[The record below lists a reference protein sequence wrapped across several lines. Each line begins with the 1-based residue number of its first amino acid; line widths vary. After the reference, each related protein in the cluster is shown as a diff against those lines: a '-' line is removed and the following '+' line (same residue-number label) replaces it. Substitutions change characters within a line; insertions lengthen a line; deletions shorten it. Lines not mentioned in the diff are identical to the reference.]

1 MDKFSDKKVI
11 GYFFG
16 VITLIIFYMIFSK
29 HMPYLSFFDVD
40 DCDALYWPRRLHY
53 FIFPD
58 QDNGRIIVNSILK
71 FFVVFIPKIMNL
83 HPQNAA
89 NTIFSWIYAIST
101 FVLFLIIGRFCYLK
115 DKSGEFFFY
124 GAGVAAIFT
133 ASYLFVQEPNFS
145 MTAAF
150 VSGWI
155 FASIFAFTF
164 LYEFFAMMFFDKTY
178 SKKGIIFLYVIALCA
193 GNSSQMTAFTLIAIM
208 FFSLIYKFFLLN
220 RDFSAFKQFIKQD
233 FIKYQFIFFG
243 FGFLLMLC
251 SKGFWDSMAWRHVE
265 SFSEIISIII
275 PFTDRMFDILC
286 DQKTYII
293 STGGLALLFT
303 IFARKNKQKPLVLSG
318 IIAISVFV
326 FYCSLILAGQTCE
339 ITSPKDF
346 WVLEPFYYFEL
357 RLFAAVAFSIILNAI
372 ATEIDSFVLKNF
384 ITVGIIASIL
394 FSLYLSGFI
403 KSAKQSAQNSKDMR
417 TIMYVSEK
425 MLLEQSNKDKIIL
438 PDTCSIFNGEYPK
451 IYFKA
456 VYGKDFPENVEFV
469 RYPYDNVKNHY
480 PNFEQIE
487 KEAMSKIPDFQP
499 FFEKYKN

>member
-89 NTIFSWIYAIST
+89 NTIFSWVYAIST
-101 FVLFLIIGRFCYLK
+101 FVLFLTIGRFCYLK

-164 LYEFFAMMFFDKTY
+164 LYEFFAMMFFDKSAEY
-178 SKKGIIFLYVIALCA
+178 SCL
-193 GNSSQMTAFTLIAIM
+193 
-208 FFSLIYKFFLLN
+208 
-220 RDFSAFKQFIKQD
+220 
-233 FIKYQFIFFG
+233 
-243 FGFLLMLC
+243 
-251 SKGFWDSMAWRHVE
+251 
-265 SFSEIISIII
+265 
-275 PFTDRMFDILC
+275 
-286 DQKTYII
+286 
-293 STGGLALLFT
+293 
-303 IFARKNKQKPLVLSG
+303 
-318 IIAISVFV
+318 
-326 FYCSLILAGQTCE
+326 
-339 ITSPKDF
+339 
-346 WVLEPFYYFEL
+346 
-357 RLFAAVAFSIILNAI
+357 
-372 ATEIDSFVLKNF
+372 
-384 ITVGIIASIL
+384 
-394 FSLYLSGFI
+394 
-403 KSAKQSAQNSKDMR
+403 
-417 TIMYVSEK
+417 
-425 MLLEQSNKDKIIL
+425 
-438 PDTCSIFNGEYPK
+438 
-451 IYFKA
+451 
-456 VYGKDFPENVEFV
+456 
-469 RYPYDNVKNHY
+469 
-480 PNFEQIE
+480 
-487 KEAMSKIPDFQP
+487 
-499 FFEKYKN
+499 